1 MKICRFIDKGSGG
14 SNGGGG
20 GGRPAERG
28 RGDQGAGAGGPAT
41 LTGHQTDPSS
51 AGGRVRVGY
60 LDGEVIVPVADGAGR
75 AGLEA
80 VLDLAMAAN
89 ADPGL
94 RPEADGEVVALEG
107 VRLLAPV
114 AEPPSI
120 RDFYAFEQHVRTAR
134 SRRGL
139 EMHPD
144 WYELPVFYF
153 TNPAAVLGPGDPV
166 AAPPRS
172 AELDYE
178 LEVAC
183 VLGRS
188 GRNLRLEDADAAVAG
203 FMVMNDWSARDI
215 QRREMAL
222 SLGPAKGKDFATSL
236 GPVLVTAAEFA
247 PGGLREVPSAVMT
260 ATVNGAEWS
269 RADLDGLWWSFA
281 ELLAYASEAAPVRRG
296 DVLGSGTCGTGCI
309 LELSLVHG
317 ADKYPYLRPGD
328 EVELEVTGLGV
339 LANPVVA
346 GDAPE
351 FQPDPDRIRPRL
363 GQ

>member
-1 MKICRFIDKGSGG
+1 MKICRFIDIAGG
-14 SNGGGG
+14 GGPGAGGPGGGG
-20 GGRPAERG
+20 GG
-28 RGDQGAGAGGPAT
+28 GGEA
-41 LTGHQTDPSS
+41 
-51 AGGRVRVGY
+51 RVGY
-60 LDGEVIVPVADGAGR
+60 LDGDVIVPVAAGEGRDGM
-75 AGLEA
+75 EA

-94 RPEADGEVVALEG
+94 RPRGQGEPV
-107 VRLLAPV
+107 PV

-134 SRRGL
+134 ARRGL

-166 AAPPRS
+166 AGPPRS

-183 VLGRS
+183 VLGR
-188 GRNLRLEDADAAVAG
+188 GGTNLRLEDADRAIAG

-215 QRREMAL
+215 QRREMPL
-222 SLGPAKGKDFATSL
+222 SLGPAKSKDFATSL
-236 GPVLVTAAEFA
+236 GPTLVTAAEFA
-247 PGGLREVPSAVMT
+247 PGGVREVPSAVMT
-260 ATVNGAEWS
+260 ATVNGVEWS

-281 ELLAYASEAAPVRRG
+281 EMLVYASEWAPVRRG

-317 ADKYPYLRPGD
+317 AEWFPYLRPGD
-328 EVELEVTGLGV
+328 EVELEVAGLGV
-339 LANPVVA
+339 LANRVVA
-346 GDAPE
+346 GDAPG
-351 FQPDPDRIRPRL
+351 FAPDPERLRPRL

>member
-1 MKICRFIDKGSGG
+1 MRICRFVDTDARSG
-14 SNGGGG
+14 
-20 GGRPAERG
+20 
-28 RGDQGAGAGGPAT
+28 GAGAATGG
-41 LTGHQTDPSS
+41 
-51 AGGRVRVGY
+51 AGPGARIGY
-60 LDGEVIVPVADGAGR
+60 LAGEVIVPVAAGDGP
-75 AGLEA
+75 AGLAA
-80 VLDLAMAAN
+80 VLDLATAAN

-94 RPEADGEVVALEG
+94 RPRPDGDPVPLSAA
-107 VRLLAPV
+107 RLLAPV

-153 TNPAAVLGPGDPV
+153 TNPAAVVGPGDPV

-183 VLGRS
+183 VLGR
-188 GRNLRLEDADAAVAG
+188 GGANLRLEDADTTIAG
-203 FMVMNDWSARDI
+203 FMVMNDWSARDV
-215 QRREMAL
+215 QRREMAQ

-236 GPVLVTAAEFA
+236 GPTLVTAAEFA

-260 ATVNGAEWS
+260 ARVNGVEWS

-281 ELLAYASEAAPVRRG
+281 EMLVYASEAAPVRRG

-317 ADKYPYLRPGD
+317 ADKYPYLQPGD
-328 EVELEVTGLGV
+328 EIELEVAGLGV

-346 GDAPE
+346 GEAPG
-351 FQPDPDRIRPRL
+351 FQPDPDRMRPRL

>member
-1 MKICRFIDKGSGG
+1 MVSAMRICRYVADGG
-14 SNGGGG
+14 T
-20 GGRPAERG
+20 A
-28 RGDQGAGAGGPAT
+28 
-41 LTGHQTDPSS
+41 
-51 AGGRVRVGY
+51 RVGY
-60 LDGEVIVPVADGAGR
+60 LDGELIVPVAGGDGQ
-75 AGLEA
+75 AGLDA

-89 ADPGL
+89 ADPDL
-94 RPEADGEVVALEG
+94 CPRPDGDPVPLASA
-107 VRLLAPV
+107 RLLAPV
-114 AEPPSI
+114 ASPPSI

-134 SRRGL
+134 SRRGK

-144 WYELPVFYF
+144 WYELPIFYF

-183 VLGRS
+183 VLGR
-188 GRNLRLEDADAAVAG
+188 GGANLRLDDADATVAG
-203 FMVMNDWSARDI
+203 FMVMNDWSARDV

-236 GPVLVTAAEFA
+236 GPTLVTTAEFA

-260 ATVNGAEWS
+260 ATVNGVEWS

-281 ELLAYASEAAPVRRG
+281 EMLVYASEAAPVGRG

-317 ADKYPYLRPGD
+317 ADKYPYLQPGD
-328 EVELEVTGLGV
+328 EVELEVAGLGV
-339 LANPVVA
+339 LANRVVA
-346 GDAPE
+346 GDAPA
-351 FQPDPDRIRPRL
+351 FQPDPARMRPRL

>member
-1 MKICRFIDKGSGG
+1 MKICRFIDIAGG
-14 SNGGGG
+14 GGPGAGGPGAGGGWAGGPGGGG
-20 GGRPAERG
+20 GG
-28 RGDQGAGAGGPAT
+28 GGEA
-41 LTGHQTDPSS
+41 
-51 AGGRVRVGY
+51 RVGY
-60 LDGEVIVPVADGAGR
+60 LDGDVIVPVAAGEGWDGM
-75 AGLEA
+75 EA

-94 RPEADGEVVALEG
+94 RPRGQGEPVPLAG
-107 VRLLAPV
+107 ARLLAPV

-134 SRRGL
+134 ARRGL

-172 AELDYE
+172 DELDYE

-183 VLGRS
+183 VLGR
-188 GRNLRLEDADAAVAG
+188 GGANLRLEDADQVVAG
-203 FMVMNDWSARDI
+203 FMVMNDWSARDV
-215 QRREMAL
+215 QRRETAL

-236 GPVLVTAAEFA
+236 GPTLVTAAEFA

-260 ATVNGAEWS
+260 ATVNGVEWS

-281 ELLAYASEAAPVRRG
+281 EMLAYASEAAEVRRG

-317 ADKYPYLRPGD
+317 ADKYPYLQPGD
-328 EVELEVTGLGV
+328 QVELEVAGLGV

-346 GDAPE
+346 GDARP
-351 FQPDPDRIRPRL
+351 FQPDPDRMRPRL

>member
-1 MKICRFIDKGSGG
+1 MRICRFVD
-14 SNGGGG
+14 
-20 GGRPAERG
+20 A
-28 RGDQGAGAGGPAT
+28 AGGAE
-41 LTGHQTDPSS
+41 
-51 AGGRVRVGY
+51 ARVGY
-60 LDGEVIVPVADGAGR
+60 LDGEAVVPVADGEGPAGR
-75 AGLEA
+75 AA
-80 VLDLAMAAN
+80 VLDLAAAAN
-89 ADPGL
+89 ADPEL
-94 RPEADGEVVALEG
+94 RPWAAGDPAPLAE

-153 TNPAAVLGPGDPV
+153 SNPAAVLGPGDPV

-172 AELDYE
+172 VELDYE

-183 VLGRS
+183 VLGR
-188 GRNLRLEDADAAVAG
+188 GGANLRLEDADQAIAG
-203 FMVMNDWSARDI
+203 FMVMNDWSARDV

-222 SLGPAKGKDFATSL
+222 SMGPAKGKDFATSL
-236 GPVLVTAAEFA
+236 GPTLVTAAEFA

-260 ATVNGAEWS
+260 ARVNGAEWS

-281 ELLAYASEAAPVRRG
+281 EMLVYASEAAPVRRG

-317 ADKYPYLRPGD
+317 AERFPYLQPGD
-328 EVELEVTGLGV
+328 EVELEVAGLGV
-339 LANPVVA
+339 LANRVVA
-346 GDAPE
+346 GDAPA
-351 FQPDPDRIRPRL
+351 FAPDPERIRPRL

>member
-1 MKICRFIDKGSGG
+1 MVSAMRICRYVADGG
-14 SNGGGG
+14 T
-20 GGRPAERG
+20 A
-28 RGDQGAGAGGPAT
+28 
-41 LTGHQTDPSS
+41 
-51 AGGRVRVGY
+51 RVGY
-60 LDGEVIVPVADGAGR
+60 LDGELIVPVAGGDGQ
-75 AGLEA
+75 AGLDA

-89 ADPGL
+89 ADPDL
-94 RPEADGEVVALEG
+94 CPRPDGDPVPLASA
-107 VRLLAPV
+107 RLLAPV
-114 AEPPSI
+114 ASPPSI

-134 SRRGL
+134 SRRGK

-144 WYELPVFYF
+144 WYELPIFYF

-183 VLGRS
+183 VLGR
-188 GRNLRLEDADAAVAG
+188 GGANLRLDDADATVAG
-203 FMVMNDWSARDI
+203 FMVMNDWSARDV

-236 GPVLVTAAEFA
+236 GPTLVTTAEFA

-260 ATVNGAEWS
+260 ATVNGVEWS

-281 ELLAYASEAAPVRRG
+281 EMLVYASEAAPVRRG

-317 ADKYPYLRPGD
+317 ADKYPYLQPGD
-328 EVELEVTGLGV
+328 EVELEVAGLGV
-339 LANPVVA
+339 LANRVVA
-346 GDAPE
+346 GDAPA
-351 FQPDPDRIRPRL
+351 FQPDPDRMRPRL

>member
-1 MKICRFIDKGSGG
+1 MKICRFVDIEGG
-14 SNGGGG
+14 GAGGGG
-20 GGRPAERG
+20 GDPGG
-28 RGDQGAGAGGPAT
+28 RG
-41 LTGHQTDPSS
+41 
-51 AGGRVRVGY
+51 VRVGY
-60 LDGEVIVPVADGAGR
+60 LDGDVVVPVAGGEGR
-75 AGLEA
+75 AGMEA

-89 ADPGL
+89 ADPGF
-94 RPEADGEVVALEG
+94 RPRPVGAAVALEG

-183 VLGRS
+183 VLGR
-188 GRNLRLEDADAAVAG
+188 GGTNLLLEDADEVVAG
-203 FMVMNDWSARDI
+203 FMVMNDWSARDV
-215 QRREMAL
+215 QRREMAQ

-236 GPVLVTAAEFA
+236 GPTLVTAAEFA

-281 ELLAYASEAAPVRRG
+281 EMLVYASEAAPVRRG

-317 ADKYPYLRPGD
+317 ADRYPYLRPGD

-339 LANPVVA
+339 LASRVVA
-346 GDAPE
+346 GDAPP
-351 FQPDPDRIRPRL
+351 FQPDPDRMRPRL

>member
-1 MKICRFIDKGSGG
+1 MRICRYLADGG
-14 SNGGGG
+14 T
-20 GGRPAERG
+20 A
-28 RGDQGAGAGGPAT
+28 
-41 LTGHQTDPSS
+41 
-51 AGGRVRVGY
+51 RVGY
-60 LDGEVIVPVADGAGR
+60 LDGELIVPVAGGDGQ
-75 AGLEA
+75 AGLDA
-80 VLDLAMAAN
+80 VLDLAVAAN
-89 ADPGL
+89 ADPDL
-94 RPEADGEVVALEG
+94 RPRPDGDPVPLASA
-107 VRLLAPV
+107 RLLAPV
-114 AEPPSI
+114 ASPPSI

-134 SRRGL
+134 SRRGK

-183 VLGRS
+183 VLGR
-188 GRNLRLEDADAAVAG
+188 GGANLRLDDADGTVAG
-203 FMVMNDWSARDI
+203 FMVMNDWSARDV

-236 GPVLVTAAEFA
+236 GPTLVTTAEFA
-247 PGGLREVPSAVMT
+247 PGGLAEVPSAVMT
-260 ATVNGAEWS
+260 ATVNGVEWS

-281 ELLAYASEAAPVRRG
+281 EMLVYASEAAPVRRG

-317 ADKYPYLRPGD
+317 ADKYPYLEPGD
-328 EVELEVTGLGV
+328 EVELEVAGLGV
-339 LANPVVA
+339 LANRVVA
-346 GDAPE
+346 GDAPA
-351 FQPDPDRIRPRL
+351 FQPDPARMRPRL

>member
-1 MKICRFIDKGSGG
+1 MKVCRF
-14 SNGGGG
+14 
-20 GGRPAERG
+20 AT
-28 RGDQGAGAGGPAT
+28 GDAA
-41 LTGHQTDPSS
+41 
-51 AGGRVRVGY
+51 RVGY
-60 LDGEVIVPVADGAGR
+60 LEGELIVPVADGEGR
-75 AGLEA
+75 SGLDA

-89 ADPGL
+89 AEPEL
-94 RPEADGEVVALEG
+94 RPTPSGEPVALADAS
-107 VRLLAPV
+107 LLAPV

-144 WYELPVFYF
+144 WYELPAFYF
-153 TNPAAVLGPGDPV
+153 TNPAAVIGPGDTV
-166 AAPPRS
+166 TAPPRS

-183 VLGRS
+183 VLGRD
-188 GRNLRLEDADAAVAG
+188 GANLRLDDADRMVAG
-203 FMVMNDWSARDI
+203 FMVMNDWSARDV
-215 QRREMAL
+215 QRREMQL

-236 GPVLVTAAEFA
+236 GPMLVTTSEFA

-260 ATVNGAEWS
+260 ATVNGVEWS

-281 ELLAYASEAAPVRRG
+281 EMLVYASESAPVRRG

-317 ADKYPYLRPGD
+317 NEKYPYLQPGD

-339 LANPVVA
+339 LANRVVA
-346 GDAPE
+346 GDAPA
-351 FQPDPDRIRPRL
+351 FRADLDRVRPRL

>member
-1 MKICRFIDKGSGG
+1 MVSAMRICRFVDAAEGDGG
-14 SNGGGG
+14 
-20 GGRPAERG
+20 A
-28 RGDQGAGAGGPAT
+28 
-41 LTGHQTDPSS
+41 
-51 AGGRVRVGY
+51 RVGY
-60 LDGEVIVPVADGAGR
+60 LDGEWIVPVAGGDGPAGM
-75 AGLEA
+75 EA
-80 VLDLAMAAN
+80 VLDLAVAAN

-94 RPEADGEVVALEG
+94 RPQAVGDPVPPAAA
-107 VRLLAPV
+107 RLLAPV
-114 AEPPSI
+114 AQPPSV

-134 SRRGL
+134 ARRGL

-144 WYELPVFYF
+144 WYELPAFYF
-153 TNPAAVLGPGDPV
+153 ANPAAVLGPGDPV

-183 VLGRS
+183 VLGR
-188 GRNLRLEDADAAVAG
+188 GGANLRLEDAEEAVAG
-203 FMVMNDWSARDI
+203 FMVMNDWSARDV

-236 GPVLVTAAEFA
+236 GPTLVTAAEFA

-260 ATVNGAEWS
+260 ARVNGVEWS

-281 ELLAYASEAAPVRRG
+281 EMLVYASEAATVCRG

-317 ADKYPYLRPGD
+317 ADKYPYLQPGD
-328 EVELEVTGLGV
+328 EVELEVAGLGV

-346 GDAPE
+346 GNAPA

>member
-1 MKICRFIDKGSGG
+1 MRICRYVADGG
-14 SNGGGG
+14 T
-20 GGRPAERG
+20 A
-28 RGDQGAGAGGPAT
+28 
-41 LTGHQTDPSS
+41 
-51 AGGRVRVGY
+51 RVGY
-60 LDGEVIVPVADGAGR
+60 LDGELVVPVAGGDGQ
-75 AGLEA
+75 AGLDA

-89 ADPGL
+89 ADPDL
-94 RPEADGEVVALEG
+94 RPPADGDPLPLASAQ
-107 VRLLAPV
+107 LLAPV

-134 SRRGL
+134 ARRGR
-139 EMHPD
+139 EMDPD

-183 VLGRS
+183 VLGRG
-188 GRNLRLEDADAAVAG
+188 GRNLRLGDADAAVAG

-236 GPVLVTAAEFA
+236 GPTLVTAGEFA

-260 ATVNGAEWS
+260 ARVNGVEWS

-317 ADKYPYLRPGD
+317 ADKYRYLEPGD
-328 EVELEVTGLGV
+328 EVELEVGGLGT
-339 LANPVVA
+339 LANRVVA
-346 GDAPE
+346 GAARP
-351 FQPDPDRIRPRL
+351 FQPDPDRMRPRL

>member
-1 MKICRFIDKGSGG
+1 MKICRFLDIAAGG
-14 SNGGGG
+14 DGPEAGGG
-20 GGRPAERG
+20 
-28 RGDQGAGAGGPAT
+28 
-41 LTGHQTDPSS
+41 
-51 AGGRVRVGY
+51 VRVGY
-60 LDGEVIVPVADGAGR
+60 LDGEVVVPVAAGEGR
-75 AGLEA
+75 DGLEA

-94 RPEADGEVVALEG
+94 RPRVDGEPVPLAG
-107 VRLLAPV
+107 ARLLAPV

-134 SRRGL
+134 ARRGR
-139 EMHPD
+139 EMDPD

-183 VLGRS
+183 VLGR
-188 GRNLRLEDADAAVAG
+188 GGVNLGLEDADQVVAG
-203 FMVMNDWSARDI
+203 FMVMNDWSARDV

-236 GPVLVTAAEFA
+236 GPTLVTAAEFA

-260 ATVNGAEWS
+260 ATVNGVEWS

-281 ELLAYASEAAPVRRG
+281 EMLAYASEAAPVRRG

-317 ADKYPYLRPGD
+317 ADKYPYLQPGD
-328 EVELEVTGLGV
+328 QVELEVAGLGA
-339 LANPVVA
+339 LASPVVA
-346 GDAPE
+346 GDAPP

>member
-1 MKICRFIDKGSGG
+1 MRICRFVD
-14 SNGGGG
+14 
-20 GGRPAERG
+20 A
-28 RGDQGAGAGGPAT
+28 GAGA
-41 LTGHQTDPSS
+41 
-51 AGGRVRVGY
+51 RVGY
-60 LDGEVIVPVADGAGR
+60 LDGEVVVPVADGEGT
-75 AGLEA
+75 AGLAA
-80 VLDLAMAAN
+80 VLDLAVAAN
-89 ADPGL
+89 ADPVL
-94 RPEADGEVVALEG
+94 RPPAVGDPVPLAEA
-107 VRLLAPV
+107 RLLAPV

-153 TNPAAVLGPGDPV
+153 SNPAAVLGPGDPV

-183 VLGRS
+183 VLGR
-188 GRNLRLEDADAAVAG
+188 GGANLRLEDADQAIAG
-203 FMVMNDWSARDI
+203 FMVMNDWSARDV

-222 SLGPAKGKDFATSL
+222 SMGPVKGKDFATSL
-236 GPVLVTAAEFA
+236 GPTLVTAAEFA

-260 ATVNGAEWS
+260 AKVNGAEWS

-281 ELLAYASEAAPVRRG
+281 EMLVYASEAAPVRRG

-317 ADKYPYLRPGD
+317 AERFPYLQPGD
-328 EVELEVTGLGV
+328 DVELEVAGLGV
-339 LANPVVA
+339 LANRVVA
-346 GDAPE
+346 GDAPG
-351 FQPDPDRIRPRL
+351 FAPDPERIRPRL